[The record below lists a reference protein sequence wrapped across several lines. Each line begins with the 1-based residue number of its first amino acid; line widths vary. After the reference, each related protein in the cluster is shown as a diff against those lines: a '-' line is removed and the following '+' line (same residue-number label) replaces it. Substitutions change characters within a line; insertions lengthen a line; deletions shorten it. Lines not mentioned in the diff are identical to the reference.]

1 MVATSRFNASPSS
14 LIESLIKIAKTIKDF
29 CGILNEESV
38 RKNFALV
45 YELLEEILDFGYPQL
60 FSTE

>member
-1 MVATSRFNASPSS
+1 MATSRFNASPSS
-14 LIESLIKIAKTIKDF
+14 LIETLIKISKLIKDF

-45 YELLEEILDFGYPQL
+45 YELLEEALDFGYPQL
-60 FSTE
+60 FSSE

>member
-1 MVATSRFNASPSS
+1 MATSRFNASPSS
-14 LIESLIKIAKTIKDF
+14 LIETLIKISKLIKDF

-45 YELLEEILDFGYPQL
+45 YELLEEALDFGYP
-60 FSTE
+60 